1 MSTLSGTASKGE
13 KTKPKFQSL
22 DINSLYKNSR
32 GESTEKPAQKSSSSY
47 IKHGMQSLGKVPN
60 ARRAPANLPS
70 LKSEHSESGAAVP
83 LVPPGSTGWGKQEQG
98 GTQSS
103 TAPQNGAPPSQ
114 VSTPVVQGPPQLTPH
129 QQAIAIPS
137 TNIIP
142 PHNKQNL
149 HPAPTAGTSGGD
161 KLWRDR
167 KSVV

>member
-1 MSTLSGTASKGE
+1 L
-13 KTKPKFQSL
+13 
-22 DINSLYKNSR
+22 R
-32 GESTEKPAQKSSSSY
+32 
-47 IKHGMQSLGKVPN
+47 V
-60 ARRAPANLPS
+60 NLFS
-70 LKSEHSESGAAVP
+70 
-83 LVPPGSTGWGKQEQG
+83 EQG

-161 KLWRDR
+161 KLWSAVTSGGQQDGNSAHPPAYQSAQFQHEFPSLSAGDGSAVAPSDYTAVGPAVGNQTGLRY
-167 KSVV
+167 VFFMC